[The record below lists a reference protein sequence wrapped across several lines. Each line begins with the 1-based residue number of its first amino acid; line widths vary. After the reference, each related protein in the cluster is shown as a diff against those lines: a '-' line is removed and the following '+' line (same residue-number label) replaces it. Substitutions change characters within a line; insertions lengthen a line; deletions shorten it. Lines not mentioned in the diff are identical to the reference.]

1 MRVELYCPSCGEE
14 VRPTL
19 MPPPTDYTCEGC
31 NETMPRTKLTKIKV
45 LNRRIAG
52 VGIGNNMTA
61 TVVGTGSFFDATQNT
76 GSLTVSN
83 CVFRAGDC
91 CVACIAVDLAGGG
104 VGIQGVTVGGLTAG
118 QTTTGG
124 QGDVEAEQ
132 WIRGNLTAGSK
143 SVVITGFGGN
153 PTACAMVVVAVSGAR
168 LATLPSDG
176 FVISS
181 GSGTAF
187 DSEATDPLL
196 FNFQMAIA
204 MVGMEQDNDVSS
216 WGKGFTRISGGH
228 ASTNQG
234 GPPNDVA
241 VTVASKPLISTDA
254 VQATG
259 VIGVSASWL
268 ASITTIR
275 PS

>member
-1 MRVELYCPSCGEE
+1 MRIELYCPSCGEE

-61 TVVGTGSFFDATQNT
+61 VVVGTGSFFDPTQNT

-104 VGIQGVTVGGLTAG
+104 VGIQGVTVGGLTAN
-118 QTTTGG
+118 QSTTGG

-132 WIRGNLTAGSK
+132 WVRGNLTAGSK

-168 LATLPSDG
+168 LNNVPTDG
-176 FVISS
+176 FVIGT

-187 DSEATDPLL
+187 DSEATSPLL

-204 MVGMEQDNDVSS
+204 MVGAEADNDVSS
-216 WGKGFTRISGGH
+216 WGKGFIRLTNGR
-228 ASTNQG
+228 ASTTDP
-234 GPPNDVA
+234 GPPNNVSVMVA
-241 VTVASKPLISTDA
+241 AKALLSTDA
-254 VQATG
+254 TQVTG
-259 VIGVSASWL
+259 TIGVSASWL